1 MDSLEK
7 LVNELRKVDSECPYV
22 EFKRNN
28 FDPVMIGEDIC
39 ALANSAALYEKNC
52 AYMIWGIDDKTHEIV
67 GTKWDLQN
75 LKKGDQEL
83 ESWLRNMLSNNAD
96 FEYQTVYVND
106 LKVGVL
112 TIQKA
117 QHQSVKFSKTEYIR
131 VGSYTK
137 KLNDYPSIQV
147 KLWEK
152 LRNKDYESIVALDN
166 LKANDIVNL
175 IDYDKYFELTK
186 IPFPSDLSGI
196 IHYLCEENIA
206 LKQDNSLYSLTN
218 LGVLLFARRL
228 NDFPRISRKAVRVVK
243 YASNNRLNI
252 LKDEVFYTGY
262 ASNFENIILFVEAL
276 LPARERRDN
285 PLREKETAYPLPVLR
300 EIIANALIH
309 QDFSITGSGPL
320 IEIFENRIEVTNQG
334 TPLVDILRIVD
345 NPPKSRNEKLASLMR
360 RLRICEELGTGWDR
374 VVAICEQ
381 NNLPSPKINL
391 YNENTKV
398 TIFSNMPF
406 SDIPLEDKLWA
417 LYLHACIQQLQG
429 EYLTNSSLRKR
440 FGLLDNNS
448 ASISRLIKEALA
460 QKLIKPFDSNTAP
473 RYMKYIPIWG

>member
-1 MDSLEK
+1 MDNLEK

-22 EFKRNN
+22 EFKHNN
-28 FDPVMIGEDIC
+28 YDPIMIGENIC

-52 AYMIWGIDDKTHEIV
+52 AYMVWGVDDKTHEIV

-83 ESWLRNMLSNNAD
+83 ETWLRNMLSNNAD
-96 FEYQTVYVND
+96 FEYQPVYING

-112 TIQKA
+112 IIQKA
-117 QHQSVKFSKTEYIR
+117 QHQSVKFSKVEYIR

-152 LRNKDYESIVALDN
+152 LGNKDYESNIALEN

-175 IDYDKYFELTK
+175 IDYDKYFEMTK
-186 IPFPSDLSGI
+186 IPLPSDLTGI

-206 LKQDNSLYSLTN
+206 FKQDNGMYSLTN

-228 NDFPRISRKAVRVVK
+228 NEFPRLSRKAVRVVK
-243 YASNNRLNI
+243 YASNNRLII

-276 LPARERRDN
+276 LPTMVRRDN
-285 PLREKETAYPLPVLR
+285 PLRKKETAYPLPVLR
-300 EIIANALIH
+300 EIIANSLIH

-320 IEIFENRIEVTNQG
+320 IEIFESRIEVTNQG
-334 TPLVDILRIVD
+334 TPLIDILRIVD

-360 RLRICEELGTGWDR
+360 RLGICEELGTGWDR

-381 NNLPSPKINL
+381 NSLPTPKISL
-391 YNENTKV
+391 YDENTKV
-398 TIFSNMPF
+398 TLFSNMPF
-406 SDIPLEDKLWA
+406 SAIPLEDKLWS

-440 FGLLDNNS
+440 FGLSENNS

-460 QKLIKPFDSNTAP
+460 KKLIKPFDTTTAP
-473 RYMKYIPIWG
+473 RYMKYIPIWA

>member
-22 EFKRNN
+22 EFKHNN

-175 IDYDKYFELTK
+175 VDYDKYFELTK
-186 IPFPSDLSGI
+186 IPFPSDLAGI

-276 LPARERRDN
+276 IPAQERRDN

-406 SDIPLEDKLWA
+406 SDIPLEDKLWS

-429 EYLTNSSLRKR
+429 EYLTNSSLRNR
-440 FGLLDNNS
+440 FGLSDNNS